1 MVVGEGAGRRR
12 RESERQGGGV
22 SEGRRSVRREMIGKQ
37 RGQSER
43 RKWRGGRDGEAGRL
57 DRQAQR
63 GG

>member
-1 MVVGEGAGRRR
+1 MVGEGAGRRR

-43 RKWRGGRDGEAGRL
+43 RKWRGGRDGETGRL

>member
-37 RGQSER
+37 RGQSE
-43 RKWRGGRDGEAGRL
+43 
-57 DRQAQR
+57 
-63 GG
+63 